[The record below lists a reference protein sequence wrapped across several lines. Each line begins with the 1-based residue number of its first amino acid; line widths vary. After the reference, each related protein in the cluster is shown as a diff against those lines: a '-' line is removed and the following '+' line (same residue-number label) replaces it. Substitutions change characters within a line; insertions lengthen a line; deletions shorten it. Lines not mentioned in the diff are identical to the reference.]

1 VKRRGRVTSDADLR
15 ETVYSV
21 YLIGLA
27 TQKRWHGP
35 SPHLASRSNT
45 IKICQSGHVRVST
58 YQRIPSKALAGFRL
72 AESLYGLQGVLVNP
86 LGPWDFQLFTPL
98 IKKGLPILMA
108 CDSAQLR
115 SCPLPKQDCKHIEE
129 NIQKKIHES
138 LAIWPCCEL

>member
-1 VKRRGRVTSDADLR
+1 MKRRGRVTSDADLR

-35 SPHLASRSNT
+35 SLHLASRSNT

-86 LGPWDFQLFTPL
+86 LGPWDFQSFTPL

-108 CDSAQLR
+108 CDSVQLR
-115 SCPLPKQDCKHIEE
+115 SCPFQNKTANTL
-129 NIQKKIHES
+129 KKIYKKKS
-138 LAIWPCCEL
+138 MRA